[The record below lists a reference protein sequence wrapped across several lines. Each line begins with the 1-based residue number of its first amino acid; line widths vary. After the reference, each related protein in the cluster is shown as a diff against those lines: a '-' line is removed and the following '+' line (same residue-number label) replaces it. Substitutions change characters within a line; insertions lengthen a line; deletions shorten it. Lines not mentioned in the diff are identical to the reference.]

1 MESDIPTDPNP
12 FLTDYLRGPE
22 CFGIIT
28 ERTHTA
34 QWMYQGEVSKRSAAL
49 AGSAHSSVDIG
60 GVKRDRWVG
69 TLTVGDLGLAGDY
82 ILPHEFGADERYD
95 ANKGDPAF
103 DETEGAHDL
112 NLVLETLI
120 WMPL

>member
-1 MESDIPTDPNP
+1 MDASIPLPNH
-12 FLTDYLRGPE
+12 FVKDYLLGPE
-22 CFGIIT
+22 CRGIIT

-34 QWMYQGEVSKRSAAL
+34 LWMYQAEVTKRSGGL
-49 AGSAHSSVDIG
+49 ARSAHASIG
-60 GVKRDRWVG
+60 RGGLKNDRWIG
-69 TLTVGDLGLAGDY
+69 TLTIGEFGIVGDYVLA
-82 ILPHEFGADERYD
+82 HEFGADKRFD
-95 ANKGDPAF
+95 SNRGDPAF